1 MKKSFNIFI
10 LSFFPIL
17 CFSQNQTK
25 DIEINPNG
33 LILKDLSV
41 GVSRIIYIK
50 FKPQPNLNE
59 CKFKGLYR
67 PKIVEFTDGT
77 KIQYGYMS
85 DGKFVDERVY
95 KKDSDDWY
103 VEYLLY
109 YMDCDLLLT
118 QMRYA
123 NQKAQ
128 PYKINY
134 ATGRLIPHPTIPYK
148 YLNEVD
154 LTER

>member
-1 MKKSFNIFI
+1 MKSRIFLLFI
-10 LSFFPIL
+10 LLSFMT
-17 CFSQNQTK
+17 FSQATK

-33 LILKDLSV
+33 LIIKDLTV
-41 GVSRIIYIK
+41 GASRIIYRK
-50 FKPQPNLNE
+50 LKPQKNLDV

-85 DGKFVDERVY
+85 DGELVGEMVY
-95 KKDSDDWY
+95 KKGSDDWY
-103 VEYLLY
+103 VYYLLY
-109 YMDCDLLLT
+109 YNDCDLLFA
-118 QMRYA
+118 QMRFA

-134 ATGRLIPHPTIPYK
+134 ATGRLIPHPTIPHK